1 MVEVLS
7 GNQLEDRVTQ
17 VLEPLVI
24 RGSAFR
30 VLVVVGAMGQR
41 LPKQGDVVKS
51 DTERPLE
58 FL

>member
-1 MVEVLS
+1 MLS
-7 GNQLEDRVTQ
+7 RDQLEDRVAQ

-24 RGSAFR
+24 RGPALW

>member
-1 MVEVLS
+1 MLS
-7 GNQLEDRVTQ
+7 GDQLEDGITQ